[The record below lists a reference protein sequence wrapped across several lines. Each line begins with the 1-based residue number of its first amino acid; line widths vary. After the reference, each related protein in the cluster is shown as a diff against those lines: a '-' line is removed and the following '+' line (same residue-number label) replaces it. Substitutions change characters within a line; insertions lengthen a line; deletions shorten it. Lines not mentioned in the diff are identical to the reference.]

1 MKIKRHSKS
10 VPFEPFL
17 IKDLKDPRVVID
29 FLNAALDENHED
41 TFLLALHH
49 VAQALG
55 GMSRVAKSSNIHRV
69 TLHRILSRHGNPK
82 LNNLTAILHALH
94 LKLAIVP
101 ESPSKSKRAA

>member
-1 MKIKRHSKS
+1 MKIKRHTRS

-17 IKDLKDPRVVID
+17 IRDLKNPRVAID

-55 GMSRVAKSSNIHRV
+55 GISKVAKYSKIHRV
-69 TLHRILSRHGNPK
+69 TLHRILSSHGNPK
-82 LNNLTAILHALH
+82 LSNLTAILHALH
-94 LKLAIVP
+94 FKLSIVP
-101 ESPSKSKRAA
+101 ESPSKTKRAA